1 MYFMLYLDCIS
12 RIKKST
18 FGARIFLPRL
28 FFFGFMYLALC
39 VSKMKFS
46 EWHFDS
52 FNVKQHVHIY
62 YYCIHWMLMLAC
74 YKFMQFHRFHPSL
87 LNDENLWKKII
98 QSFFPFQVRK
108 KKKLTTETNIEWSD
122 DKWNS
127 ECSLN
132 LVSWWNLNR
141 KYQNNVK
148 QKPLIFTLEWACC
161 NTSFSYL
168 DEKME
173 KEEKIKRLPESHF
186 GEYVDGTCCMQS
198 CCFIGTVH
206 LR

>member
-1 MYFMLYLDCIS
+1 MYFMLLYLDCIS

-98 QSFFPFQVRK
+98 QSFFPISSTK
-108 KKKLTTETNIEWSD
+108 KKETHNGNKHRM
-122 DKWNS
+122 KW
-127 ECSLN
+127 
-132 LVSWWNLNR
+132 R
-141 KYQNNVK
+141 Q
-148 QKPLIFTLEWACC
+148 
-161 NTSFSYL
+161 
-168 DEKME
+168 ME
-173 KEEKIKRLPESHF
+173 FQMFAEF
-186 GEYVDGTCCMQS
+186 GELVEFES
-198 CCFIGTVH
+198 EIPK
-206 LR
+206 